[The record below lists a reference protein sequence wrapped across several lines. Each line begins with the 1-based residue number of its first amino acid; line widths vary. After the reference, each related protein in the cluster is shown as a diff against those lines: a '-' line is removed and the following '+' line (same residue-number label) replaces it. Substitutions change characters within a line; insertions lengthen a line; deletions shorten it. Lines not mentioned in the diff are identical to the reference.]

1 MKVILLKDDKNL
13 GKAGS
18 LVEAKDGYARN
29 FLLPRKVAIEAN
41 EENLKKWEEDNERK
55 AEEEKKNRAEFTELK
70 KKIEAGKV
78 VIKAKAGE
86 GGRLFGAITSQNI
99 KEALESQMKIKLDKK
114 KIELSE
120 NIKMEATKTVPVRLY
135 PGIVANLKVI
145 VEAE

>member
-18 LVEAKDGYARN
+18 LVDAKDGYARN
-29 FLLPRKVAIEAN
+29 FLFPRKIAIEAN
-41 EENLKKWEEDNERK
+41 EENMKKWEEENERK
-55 AEEEKKNRAEFTELK
+55 AEEDRLNRAEFTELK
-70 KKIEAGKV
+70 NKIESGKI

-86 GGRLFGAITSQNI
+86 GGRLFGAITSANI
-99 KEALESQMKIKLDKK
+99 QEELEKQMQIKIDKK

-120 NIKMEATKTVPVRLY
+120 NIKTEATKTVPVKLY
-135 PGIVANLKVI
+135 SGIVANLKVV

>member
-41 EENLKKWEEDNERK
+41 EENLKKWEEENERK
-55 AEEEKKNRAEFTELK
+55 AEEERQNRIEFTEVK

-78 VIKAKAGE
+78 IIKAKAGE

-99 KEALESQMKIKLDKK
+99 QEALEKQMKIKLDKK

-120 NIKMEATKTVPVRLY
+120 NIKMEATKTVPVKLY

>member
-41 EENLKKWEEDNERK
+41 AENLKKWEEDNEKK
-55 AEEEKKNRAEFTELK
+55 AEEERQNRIEFTEVK
-70 KKIEAGKV
+70 NKIESGKV

-99 KEALESQMKIKLDKK
+99 QEALEKQLKIKIDKK
-114 KIELSE
+114 KIELGE
-120 NIKMEATKTVPVRLY
+120 NIKMEAKKTVPVKLY